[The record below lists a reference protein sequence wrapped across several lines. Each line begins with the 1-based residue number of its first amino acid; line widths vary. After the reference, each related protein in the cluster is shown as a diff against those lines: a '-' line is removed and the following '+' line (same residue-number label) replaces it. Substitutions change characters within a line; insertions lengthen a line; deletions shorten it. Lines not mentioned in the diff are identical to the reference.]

1 MKKPE
6 WFELTEKDNPD
17 PTVCRRIPF
26 SVMLAITIA
35 VTAFIFLFPSKT
47 GEQKPQPTIE
57 VIQTPIDPI
66 TMPTTSPEEQDDEE
80 YNEDSED

>member
-6 WFELTEKDNPD
+6 WFQLTEKDNPD

-57 VIQTPIDPI
+57 IIQTPIDLI
-66 TMPTTSPEEQDDEE
+66 TMPTMSPEEEDNDQDDEDRE
-80 YNEDSED
+80 N

>member
-6 WFELTEKDNPD
+6 WFELIKDDETIPYVKN
-17 PTVCRRIPF
+17 RIPF
-26 SVMLAITIA
+26 AVMFAITIA

-57 VIQTPIDPI
+57 IIQTPIDPI
-66 TMPTTSPEEQDDEE
+66 TMPTTSPEEEDDDEDD
-80 YNEDSED
+80 EDRKD